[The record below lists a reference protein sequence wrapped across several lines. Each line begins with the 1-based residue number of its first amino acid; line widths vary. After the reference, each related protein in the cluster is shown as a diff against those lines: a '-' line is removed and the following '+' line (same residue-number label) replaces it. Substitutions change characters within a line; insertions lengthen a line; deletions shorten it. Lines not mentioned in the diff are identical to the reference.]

1 MREVAASLST
11 LLDFFLLNE
20 NHTVSNFLMFSYR
33 LYIIAMLVLKVVG
46 YTLFVADGHV
56 ETLDFPRSPCLVRAG
71 MFE

>member
-1 MREVAASLST
+1 
-11 LLDFFLLNE
+11 
-20 NHTVSNFLMFSYR
+20 MFSYR